1 MIKVRVPATSANM
14 GSGFDSLGLAL
25 TLYNFVSIEKI
36 STPTEIKIIGEGESF
51 LPADENNLI
60 YKCVEKV
67 FDAAGEKMVN
77 IRLVM
82 ENNIPVTR
90 GLGSSSAS
98 IVGGLIAAN
107 ALLQEPFSKEEIL
120 SMAAEI
126 EGHGDNVTPAV
137 FGGFCVNVPSKNKIN
152 YISTP
157 VKDDLEFATFIPDF
171 FLQTKKSRAALP
183 EKVLHR
189 DAVFNLGRSALL
201 TASII
206 SGKYE
211 NIRTSMGD
219 RLHQDYRKK
228 FIPGM
233 NEIFDLCYNNKAL
246 GVYLSGAGPTIIGIL
261 NGKSAAFS
269 EKVTPA
275 LNKKMKNWHLSIL
288 KADNEGAV
296 ILGGF

>member
-14 GSGFDSLGLAL
+14 GAGFDSLGIAL
-25 TLYNFVSIEKI
+25 TMYNYVSIEKI
-36 STPTEIKIIGEGESF
+36 SGPTEIKVIGEGESF
-51 LPADENNLI
+51 LPTNENNLI
-60 YKCVEKV
+60 YKCVEKI
-67 FDAAGEKMVN
+67 FKEAGEKMVN

-82 ENNIPVTR
+82 ENNIPITR

-98 IVGGLIAAN
+98 IVGGLFAAN
-107 ALLQEPFSKEEIL
+107 ALLQEPFSKEEL
-120 SMAAEI
+120 LNMAAEI

-152 YISTP
+152 YIKAP

-189 DAVFNLGRSALL
+189 DAVFNVGRSALL

-233 NEIFDLCYNNKAL
+233 GEIFDLCYNNKAL

-261 NGKSAAFS
+261 NGRSSAFV
-269 EKVTPA
+269 EKVEPT

>member
-14 GSGFDSLGLAL
+14 GAGFDSLGIAL
-25 TLYNFVSIEKI
+25 TMYNYVGIEKI
-36 STPTEIKIIGEGESF
+36 NGPTEVKVMGEGESF
-51 LPADENNLI
+51 LPQNDKNLI
-60 YKCVEKV
+60 YKCVERIFKE
-67 FDAAGEKMVN
+67 AGEDMVN

-82 ENNIPVTR
+82 ENNIPITR

-98 IVGGLIAAN
+98 IVGGLFAAN
-107 ALLQEPFSKEEIL
+107 ALLENPFGKEEL
-120 SMAAEI
+120 LNMAAEI

-137 FGGFCVNVPSKNKIN
+137 FGGFCVNVPSKHKIN

-183 EKVLHR
+183 EKVFHK

-206 SGKYE
+206 SGNYE
-211 NIRTSMGD
+211 NIRVSMGD

-233 NEIFDLCYNNKAL
+233 GEIFDLCYNNKAL

-261 NGKSAAFS
+261 NGRASAFS
-269 EKVTPA
+269 EKATPV